1 MRRRHARQISVP
13 TRVAVSSTNVSPPPA
28 TSRRVVVIED
38 DRDAGQALV
47 EVLELEGHQVS
58 LAADG
63 LSGVA
68 LAQALKPD
76 VVLCDIGLPDM
87 DGFKVAK
94 MLRDDASLAA
104 TRLVALSGYGQAED
118 RTRAREAGFDLHLTK
133 PPSLEAL
140 QRALLPRPTE

>member
-1 MRRRHARQISVP
+1 VP
-13 TRVAVSSTNVSPPPA
+13 SPPPIPPI
-28 TSRRVVVIED
+28 SRNVLIIED

-47 EVLELEGHQVS
+47 EVLELEGHRVS
-58 LAADG
+58 LALDG
-63 LSGVA
+63 RSGVA

-76 VVLCDIGLPDM
+76 VVLCDIGLPGL

-94 MLRDDASLAA
+94 MLRDDANLAA

-118 RTRAREAGFDLHLTK
+118 RTRAREAGFDVHLTK

-140 QRALLPRPTE
+140 QRALQPPRK